1 MAVKKAKTTKTTK
14 VKKTT
19 PFNTPIIDIP
29 DKEPDIKISD
39 DVVSA
44 LVNGFKGLSE
54 RLDKLVEK
62 VSDISA
68 CAEALV
74 NGDASIPIQVESFN
88 DSIEAYIDSNHDSLP
103 ITIREFQDDISVAV
117 YNKNDNFT
125 ITGSIEVNGNLTV
138 KD

>member
-1 MAVKKAKTTKTTK
+1 MAVVKTKPTKSK
-14 VKKTT
+14 VKPDEAVKVVAGKG
-19 PFNTPIIDIP
+19 IP

-62 VSDISA
+62 VSDVSA
-68 CAEALV
+68 CVEALV

-117 YNKNDNFT
+117 YNKNNNFT